1 MKKIVIFILLT
12 CMVLSLA
19 ACGEAEIT
27 AQEIY
32 DAGQVEAMIQN
43 HQSVYV
49 HRAMDDAFFVENYLT
64 KEYSYVQYPDEE
76 NAFAQ
81 FMTDSVSYAYMNGS
95 YLRYLYIAPDG
106 VTNDFASDR
115 AELCATNLAA
125 DIVDETIESV
135 SKKDGHIV
143 VNSFLDEKILEE
155 LAAEGVLSGKSE
167 YVLDAKTK
175 ELISAV
181 SDFVLED
188 GNFGMAM
195 EIIYDAEVPEMLEV
209 FLKYE
214 NQTEELR
221 NVTVVSN
228 PGTEK
233 EVSQDFRIPKGLIV
247 GFTYGDDFEDKVA
260 FYADAARTEGYDP
273 YVNTDSDLT
282 VYVKWAE

>member
-12 CMVLSLA
+12 CMVLTLA
-19 ACGEAEIT
+19 ACGKAEIT

-49 HRAMDDAFFVENYLT
+49 QRAMDDVAVVENYLT

-81 FMTDSVSYAYMNGS
+81 FMTDSVSYVYMGGN
-95 YLRYLYIAPDG
+95 YLRYLYVEPDG
-106 VTNDFASDR
+106 VTNDFASDH
-115 AELCATNLAA
+115 AELRALDLAA

-135 SKKDGHIV
+135 SKKDGRIV
-143 VNSFLDEKILEE
+143 VNSFLGEKILEE
-155 LAAEGVLSGKSE
+155 LAEEGAISGKSE

-175 ELISAV
+175 ELISV
-181 SDFVLED
+181 FSDYVYEGEAIRLTT
-188 GNFGMAM
+188 
-195 EIIYDAEVPEMLEV
+195 EITYDAEVPEMLEA

-221 NVTVVSN
+221 NVTIVSN

-233 EVSQDFRIPKGLIV
+233 EVSQDFRIPKGMIV
-247 GFTYGDDFEDKVA
+247 GFTFADGSEDKVS
-260 FYADAARTEGYDP
+260 FYTDAACTQAYDP
-273 YVNTDSDLT
+273 YADTDSDLT
-282 VYVKWAE
+282 VYIKWTE

>member
-1 MKKIVIFILLT
+1 MKKIVIFMLLT
-12 CMVLSLA
+12 CMVLTLA
-19 ACGEAEIT
+19 ACGKAEIT

-32 DAGQVEAMIQN
+32 DAGQVEAMLQN

-64 KEYSYVQYPDEE
+64 KEYSYLQYPDEE
-76 NAFAQ
+76 YAFAQ
-81 FMTDSVSYAYMNGS
+81 FMTDSVSYAYMGGN
-95 YLRYLYIAPDG
+95 YLRYLYITPDG

-125 DIVDETIESV
+125 DIVEETIESV
-135 SKKDGHIV
+135 SEKDGRIV
-143 VNSFLDEKILEE
+143 VNSCLNEEILEE
-155 LAAEGVLSGKSE
+155 MAADGVLSGKSE

-181 SDFVLED
+181 SDFVHED
-188 GNFGMAM
+188 GNFGITM
-195 EIIYDAEVPEMLEV
+195 EITYDAEVPEMLEV

-221 NVTVVSN
+221 NVTIVSN

-233 EVSQDFRIPKGLIV
+233 EVSQDFRIPKGLVI
-247 GFTYGDDFEDKVA
+247 GFTYDDDFEEKVA
-260 FYADAARTEGYDP
+260 FYTDAACTEAYDP